1 MGFCKKCGTK
11 IKNGLDL
18 CSICQAVQ
26 SNDDRVDGTME
37 FDSGYIKENK
47 AAAAFSYLGIL
58 VIVPLFCAKESKFA
72 RFHANQGLV
81 LFVMSVAY
89 SVAIS
94 FLSGMLL
101 AVSWK
106 FFSII
111 KFARLVGLVFPI
123 MAVRLLCRL
132 KTWLMR
138 HTPLTSAGK

>member
-1 MGFCKKCGTK
+1 MGFCKKCGT
-11 IKNGLDL
+11 
-18 CSICQAVQ
+18 
-26 SNDDRVDGTME
+26 ME
-37 FDSGYIKENK
+37 FDSGDIKENK

-58 VIVPLFCAKESKFA
+58 VVVPLFCAKESKFA

-106 FFSII
+106 FYLII
-111 KFARLVGLVFPI
+111 KLVRFIGLVLPI
-123 MAVRLLCRL
+123 MAVMGIVNAIGGQGKELPVIGKIRLLR
-132 KTWLMR
+132 
-138 HTPLTSAGK
+138 